1 MHWLV
6 KKVYFK
12 TEKKSHISSDPLAL
26 FFICLFL
33 EWLSK
38 SFSPLLFISAF
49 DTHIYIMYTWKI
61 CCGRYCVTS
70 WYRTF
75 SISKHP
81 RRFDFKLGLVE
92 PTFNWVCSM
101 LGLSS
106 LPERFFFFFF
116 CFILL
121 WGSCLPTF
129 LLVEDPKFIFCAG
142 VKSIKYC
149 NLHIFS
155 GHQY

>member
-12 TEKKSHISSDPLAL
+12 AVKKSHISSDPLAL

-33 EWLSK
+33 EWLQK

-49 DTHIYIMYTWKI
+49 DTHIYIMYTWKV

-75 SISKHP
+75 SISKHR

-101 LGLSS
+101 FGLSS
-106 LPERFFFFFF
+106 LPERFSFFFALFF
-116 CFILL
+116 SEGLAYQPSFYLKTR
-121 WGSCLPTF
+121 SSFFVPAF
-129 LLVEDPKFIFCAG
+129 
-142 VKSIKYC
+142 
-149 NLHIFS
+149 N
-155 GHQY
+155 Q